1 MPDRPFPA
9 NVYVMFCPSLI
20 SIPLRII
27 CGLYPF
33 GYFPTLTNEQLIL
46 CVRKWVDTV
55 VVGLNLCPFAKREL
69 LQDRVRFAVSE
80 ASTNAE
86 LLRDLEKE
94 CATLTANS
102 SVETTLLIHPYAL
115 LEFREYNDFL
125 GVVDDRL
132 VSLHLDG
139 VYQIASFHPDYQFE
153 GTLAN
158 DVENFTNRSPWP
170 MLHILR
176 ERSVERAIANFP
188 DASQIPARNIAQLKL
203 LGRQNLAALLQ
214 ACSDDVTGRTDQ
226 GAESLKRRS
235 TDIP

>member
-1 MPDRPFPA
+1 M
-9 NVYVMFCPSLI
+9 
-20 SIPLRII
+20 RII
-27 CGLYPF
+27 SRLNPCGNIL
-33 GYFPTLTNEQLIL
+33 TLTSEQLIL
-46 CVRKWVDTV
+46 SVRKWVDTV

-69 LQDRVRFAVSE
+69 LEDRVRFTVSE

-86 LLRDLEKE
+86 LLLDLEDE
-94 CATLTANS
+94 CANLAADS
-102 SVETTLLIHPYAL
+102 SIETTLLIHPHAL
-115 LEFREYNDFL
+115 HEFREYNEFL

-132 VSLHLDG
+132 VDLHLDG

-176 ERSVERAIANFP
+176 ERSVERAVANFP
-188 DASQIPARNIAQLKL
+188 DASQIPARNIARMKL
-203 LGRQNLAALLQ
+203 LGRQNIAALLL
-214 ACSDDVTGRTDQ
+214 ACREDVPGRADQ
-226 GAESLKRRS
+226 GGASLNRRS